1 MTSHILL
8 VATVDAAASST
19 FQLTKPSDG
28 QVVALQVIGLAGT
41 EKAYLQI
48 EDYANPDTF
57 VNLLINGSEV
67 YCDVGNNIITFSMAG
82 KFRINK
88 DASVA
93 AVAVCIMSDKE
104 VLTY

>member
-8 VATVDAAASST
+8 AATTSAAASSA

-28 QVVALQVIGLAGT
+28 QIVTVQVIGLAGT

-48 EDYANPDTF
+48 EDYANSGTF
-57 VNLLINGSEV
+57 VNVLINGSAV
-67 YCDVGNNIITFSMAG
+67 YCDVGNNLITFSMAG
-82 KFRINK
+82 KLRINK

-93 AVAVCIMSDKE
+93 AVAVSIMSDKE
-104 VLTY
+104 IQTY